1 MENYNSVFLQQLV
14 PLLYFQTE
22 ESSQV
27 VSNLIKTLDQFNIR
41 DAIWDNSIIKNRL
54 LNIKY
59 RIKVIETTEYQLPQ
73 GVRNSTQEDEHSILS
88 PFNMKSDLF
97 PNGILSYKWFK
108 KYIEDIPFA
117 SIVTFNLGQSSE
129 NDNELIERINSLKN
143 AYQEYRVNLVV
154 IIISN
159 SEDIN
164 ADDDRISKLRQATGL
179 PKLTGLI
186 YLNTCPD
193 TVGRDSEIL
202 VSSVLS
208 NLKAVAVDF
217 YSAIENKVKQRH
229 KKYYSCPSTS
239 SIDTKIELTPIF
251 LETRNLIKQG
261 ILNQLS
267 HPHNLEA
274 SLKYLEYAYQDIIEL
289 SRDNFTNIIKED
301 SVSRHDLEL
310 YDQFRTLIDVIAF
323 HIVRGYLSLEE
334 PILALK
340 KHKAH
345 IINVLD
351 AFNGDNRDDNNWIS
365 IQYQWLGELMTLI
378 PGSILNTLNIKG
390 YKKKSKNSKVF
401 KIFGGVQFHETQD
414 YDLITRPEF
423 VFMKSAEYCT
433 GKSGKNSKLIY
444 LNNPDDLEAV
454 TKRKISLLLN
464 AKDCLQ
470 KDDSHNSSSDGHSY
484 LGSMNQYISWLIANE
499 YSKLSDDASL
509 SKVVEYYELCL
520 SEAQF
525 GNTRISQ
532 FVLQNLLEYYSKSKN
547 LKKMLATVL
556 NLSSLPFLRTRSP
569 TQINLNGFDSKQIDL
584 NELGTNNIKLID
596 IDALLLS
603 ERYKDVGPNECSL
616 YESCVSQITFKSL
629 IYLQHLKLF
638 VSENDDKAHVR
649 LSIKKCEI
657 KFQKQGDNSG
667 PCAYKDIVINQNST
681 LPPDFLQ
688 NVKVLEEGNKLSG
701 EFNISFTD
709 SDNENDSK
717 VLQVSQVSQKAGS
730 YMIGSINLETE
741 VIISSSGKEI
751 RITGKNTV
759 ELDNGDSTNIS
770 HHKFMY
776 STTKESALQKAAV
789 RLYSQA
795 PHVIRVL
802 PLKPDVTI
810 TMESSM
816 VNSIIVGE
824 KISIPFRIQYK
835 SPKNQKV
842 AYKKI
847 LLAPKV
853 KIISDAQDQ
862 GFTSPLTTQVNWNEL
877 KDDEPLSLKSL
888 VSSDEETKTHNLNIS
903 ILNSSINGD
912 DNSSILNNM
921 FRASIDVKTLVSEEG
936 EDSSEDDSLTIY
948 DTADYILPIITRP
961 FDCKFSISPRY
972 RNEGTVDM
980 PCPFI
985 LSPDTKDSSSQDNTS
1000 NCSMPIATRLWMG
1013 KLSLVDNL
1021 AQSDKDGE
1029 LQIKD
1034 AKFSIKSKNSEL
1046 IVEEIDL
1053 ENMTNKNDITHLFT
1067 TRSKNGFSH
1076 RNVMIN
1082 ASVSIK
1088 WKRKDKEVINEFKS
1102 IEWQIVLPLSDPRV
1116 LLSLEFIDTKT
1127 AKFKYIIE
1135 NPTPRIFMFTT
1146 QLSTDEIN
1154 DDIEWKFED
1163 DRNIVPL
1170 RQPAL
1175 PVLPFNRNIIEF
1187 YAKLTNNTSQ
1197 NLIALPQFKV
1207 YDVHYKV
1214 TLPTLA
1220 VCDNVVVKNNNALYW
1235 QLNDQATALSLH

>member
-1 MENYNSVFLQQLV
+1 MENYNSLFLQQLV
-14 PLLYFQTE
+14 PLLFFQTE
-22 ESSQV
+22 GSSEV
-27 VSNLIKTLDQFNIR
+27 VLKLIKTLDQFNIK

-59 RIKVIETTEYQLPQ
+59 RIKVIETLEYQLPQ
-73 GVRNSTQEDEHSILS
+73 GIKSSTEEDEHSILS
-88 PFNMKSDLF
+88 PFNMKSELF

-117 SIVTFNLGQSSE
+117 SIMTFSLGQTSE
-129 NDNELIERINSLKN
+129 SDNELIDRINSFKN
-143 AYQEYRVNLVV
+143 AYQESRVSLVV
-154 IIISN
+154 IIISD

-164 ADDDRISKLRQATGL
+164 ADDDRIHNLRQATGL

-193 TVGRDSEIL
+193 TIGRDIEIL

-217 YSAIENKVKQRH
+217 YSSIENKVRQRH

-261 ILNQLS
+261 MLNQLS
-267 HPHNLEA
+267 HPHNLET
-274 SLKYLEYAYQDIIEL
+274 SLKFLEYAYQDIIEL

-301 SVSRHDLEL
+301 SISRHDLEL

-351 AFNGDNRDDNNWIS
+351 AFNGGNGDNNNWIS

-378 PGSILNTLNIKG
+378 PGSILNSLNLKG

-401 KIFGGVQFHETQD
+401 KIFGGVQFYETHD
-414 YDLITRPEF
+414 YDLITSPEF

-433 GKSGKNSKLIY
+433 GTSGKNIKLKY
-444 LNNPDDLEAV
+444 LNNSDDLETV
-454 TKRKISLLLN
+454 SKRKIMLLLN

-470 KDDSHNSSSDGHSY
+470 KDDSHKSSSDGHSNF
-484 LGSMNQYISWLIANE
+484 GSMCQYISWLIANE
-499 YSKLSDDASL
+499 YSKLSDEASL
-509 SKVVEYYELCL
+509 SKAIEYYELCL

-525 GNTRISQ
+525 GNARISQ
-532 FVLQNLLEYYSKSKN
+532 IILQNLLKYYSKSKN
-547 LKKMLATVL
+547 IRKMLATVL
-556 NLSSLPFLRTRSP
+556 KLSGLSFPGGNVP
-569 TQINLNGFDSKQIDL
+569 IQINLNDLGSKESDL
-584 NELGTNNIKLID
+584 HELDTND
-596 IDALLLS
+596 IQLVDVDALLLS
-603 ERYKDVGPNECSL
+603 EQYNKLGPNECSL
-616 YESCVSQITFKSL
+616 YESCVSQITFKPL
-629 IYLQHLKLF
+629 INLQHLKMIL
-638 VSENDDKAHVR
+638 SEGSDEAQVR
-649 LSIKKCEI
+649 LSIKKCEV
-657 KFQKQGDNSG
+657 KFHKQGEHSD
-667 PCAYKDIVINQNST
+667 PCAYKDVVITQNST
-681 LPPDFLQ
+681 LPSDFLQ
-688 NVKVLEEGNKLSG
+688 TVEVLEKGNKFGG

-709 SDNENDSK
+709 SDDRNASK
-717 VLQVSQVSQKAGS
+717 VFQFSQVSRRAGS

-741 VIISSSGKEI
+741 ISISNSGKELKL
-751 RITGKNTV
+751 TGKNSIA
-759 ELDNGDSTNIS
+759 LDDGNSANVS

-776 STTKESALQKAAV
+776 STTKESRLQKTAV
-789 RLYSQA
+789 RMYSQA

-810 TMESSM
+810 TMESSV

-842 AYKKI
+842 AYKNI

-862 GFTSPLTTQVNWNEL
+862 GFVSPLTTQVNWDEL

-888 VSSDEETKTHNLNIS
+888 VSSDEETTTHNLNIS

-912 DNSSILNNM
+912 DNSSILNNTFM
-921 FRASIDVKTLVSEEG
+921 ASIDLKTLVSEEG
-936 EDSSEDDSLTIY
+936 EDNSEENSLTIY
-948 DTADYILPIITRP
+948 DTADYTLPVITRP

-972 RNEGTVDM
+972 RNEDAVDM

-985 LSPDTKDSSSQDNTS
+985 LSPDSKDSNSRDKTS
-1000 NCSMPIATRLWMG
+1000 NYSMPIATRLWMG

-1021 AQSDKDGE
+1021 AQSNKESE
-1029 LQIKD
+1029 LQIEE

-1046 IVEEIDL
+1046 IVETIDQ
-1053 ENMTNKNDITHLFT
+1053 EHRINQNDITQLFT

-1076 RNVMIN
+1076 RNVMVN
-1082 ASVSIK
+1082 ASVNIK
-1088 WKRKDKEVINEFKS
+1088 WKRKDKEIINEFKS

-1116 LLSLEFIDTKT
+1116 LLSLEFKETKM

-1146 QLSTDEIN
+1146 QLSTEEIN
-1154 DDIEWKFED
+1154 DDIEWQFED

-1170 RQPAL
+1170 KQPAF

-1197 NLIALPQFKV
+1197 DLIALPQFKV

-1220 VCDNVVVKNNNALYW
+1220 VCENVVVKNNNSLYW
-1235 QLNDQATALSLH
+1235 QLNGQPTALSLR